1 VLVSLTDEGRSLVSS
16 AAARF
21 ESDIS
26 ALLGQL
32 PSRDQEALSGL
43 VSRLL
48 VTHAAD
54 QGIDLFATDG
64 PEVANS
70 VATMRSS

>member
-1 VLVSLTDEGRSLVSS
+1 VSS

-21 ESDIS
+21 ESDVS

-48 VTHAAD
+48 VAHAAD